1 MDAAALDAIG
11 LTIKLAVVTVG
22 LLIVIGTPLAW
33 WIAFTRARAR
43 PLVEAV
49 VALPLVLPPTV
60 LGFYLLILLGP
71 AAGPG
76 RWWAEATGSTL
87 AFSFTGLVI
96 ASMLY
101 SLPFVVQ
108 PVAQALQAMGR
119 GPLEA
124 AETLGAGPLDR
135 FFTVALPLA
144 RRGFVTAAVL
154 GFAHTLGEFGVIL
167 MVGGNIPGRTQVLSI
182 KIYESVETLDYGT
195 AHILSAGLLIIS
207 FAVLFAV
214 YWLNRRSGLGLLRQ

>member
-1 MDAAALDAIG
+1 MQGGVIDAIT
-11 LTIKLAVVTVG
+11 LTIKLALVTVG
-22 LLIVIGTPLAW
+22 LLVLIGTPLAW
-33 WIAFTRARAR
+33 WLAFTRSRLK
-43 PLVEAV
+43 PLVEAL

-76 RWWAEATGSTL
+76 RWWVEATGSTL
-87 AFSFTGLVI
+87 AFSFSGLVI

-108 PVAQALQAMGR
+108 PVAQGLAAMGR

-124 AETLGAGPLDR
+124 AETLGAGPIDR
-135 FFTVALPLA
+135 FFTVAVPLA
-144 RRGFVTAAVL
+144 RRGFLTAAVL
-154 GFAHTLGEFGVIL
+154 GFAHTLGEFGVVL

-182 KIYESVETLDYGT
+182 KIYESVETLDYST
-195 AHILSAGLLIIS
+195 AHVLSAGLLVFS
-207 FAVLFAV
+207 FIVLVSV
-214 YWLNRRSGLGLLRQ
+214 YWLNRGARLGLLRQ

>member
-1 MDAAALDAIG
+1 MQGGVIDAIA
-11 LTIKLAVVTVG
+11 LTIRLAVVTVG
-22 LLIVIGTPLAW
+22 LLVVIGTPLAW
-33 WIAFTRARAR
+33 WIAFTRSRLK
-43 PLVEAV
+43 PLVEAL

-60 LGFYLLILLGP
+60 LGFYLLILMGP

-76 RWWAEATGSTL
+76 RWWVEATGSTL
-87 AFSFTGLVI
+87 AFSFSGLVI

-108 PVAQALQAMGR
+108 PVAQGLQAMGR

-124 AETLGAGPLDR
+124 AETLGAGPIDR

-144 RRGFVTAAVL
+144 RRGFLTAAVL
-154 GFAHTLGEFGVIL
+154 GFAHTLGEFGVVL

-182 KIYESVETLDYGT
+182 KIYESVETLDYAT
-195 AHILSAGLLIIS
+195 AHILSAGLLVFS
-207 FAVLFAV
+207 FIVLVSV
-214 YWLNRRSGLGLLRQ
+214 YWLNRDSRVGLLRQ

>member
-1 MDAAALDAIG
+1 VHGPAYDAVM
-11 LTIKLAVVTVG
+11 LTIRLALVTVG
-22 LLIVIGTPLAW
+22 LLTIVGTPLAW
-33 WIAFTRARAR
+33 WIAFTRSRLK
-43 PLVEAV
+43 PLVEAL

-60 LGFYLLILLGP
+60 LGFYLLILMGP

-76 RWWAEATGSTL
+76 RWFAQLTGTTL
-87 AFSFTGLVI
+87 AFSFSGLVI

-108 PVAQALQAMGR
+108 PVAQALQAMGK

-124 AETLGAGPLDR
+124 AETLGAGTVDR
-135 FFTVALPLA
+135 FFSVALPLS

-182 KIYESVETLDYGT
+182 KIYESVETLDYAT
-195 AHILSAGLLIIS
+195 AHALSAGLLLFS
-207 FAVLFAV
+207 FAVLTVV
-214 YWLNRRSGLGLLRQ
+214 YWLNRGTGVGLMRR

>member
-1 MDAAALDAIG
+1 VQGGVIDAIT
-11 LTIKLAVVTVG
+11 LTIRLALVAVG
-22 LLIVIGTPLAW
+22 LLVVIGTPLAW
-33 WIAFTRARAR
+33 WIAFTRSRFK
-43 PLVEAV
+43 PLVEAL

-60 LGFYLLILLGP
+60 LGFYLLILMGP

-76 RWWAEATGSTL
+76 RWWVEATGSTL
-87 AFSFTGLVI
+87 AFSFSGLVI

-108 PVAQALQAMGR
+108 PVAQGLQAMGR

-144 RRGFVTAAVL
+144 RRGFLTAAVL
-154 GFAHTLGEFGVIL
+154 GFAHTLGEFGVVL

-182 KIYESVETLDYGT
+182 KIYESVETLDYAT
-195 AHILSAGLLIIS
+195 AHLLSVGLLVFS
-207 FAVLFAV
+207 FIVLVSV
-214 YWLNRRSGLGLLRQ
+214 YWLNRGTRLGLLRQ

>member
-1 MDAAALDAIG
+1 VEAGALDAIT
-11 LTIKLAVVTVG
+11 LTIRLAVVTVG
-22 LLIVIGTPLAW
+22 LLMVVGTPLAW
-33 WIAFTRARAR
+33 WIAFTRSRLK

-71 AAGPG
+71 AGGPG
-76 RWWAEATGSTL
+76 RWFAEATGSSL
-87 AFSFTGLVI
+87 AFSFSGLVI

-108 PVAQALQAMGR
+108 PTAQALQAMGR

-124 AETLGAGPLDR
+124 AETLGAGPVDR

-182 KIYESVETLDYGT
+182 KIYESVETLDYAT
-195 AHILSAGLLIIS
+195 AHGLSAGLLAFS
-207 FAVLFAV
+207 FAVLTVV
-214 YWLNRRSGLGLLRQ
+214 YWLNRGTGVGLFRQ